1 MSRASIG
8 SGSNSLEEY
17 KVAAQETA
25 GRLATG
31 AYNKASQ
38 AKHAALD
45 WITSMTSSTNQ
56 DIK

>member
-1 MSRASIG
+1 M
-8 SGSNSLEEY
+8 EDY

-31 AYNKASQ
+31 AYAKASQ

-45 WITSMTSSTNQ
+45 WITSMTNATNQ
-56 DIK
+56 DTK